1 MWIPL
6 TLTCPIKKHTNSL
19 SLNCV
24 EFLIEKHKVKKKK
37 KKKRKAKTRPENN
50 AKHEMGWVEKLN
62 TRFEKQKISLE
73 NERRK

>member
-6 TLTCPIKKHTNSL
+6 TLTCPIKKHIL
-19 SLNCV
+19 SVNCV
-24 EFLIEKHKVKKKK
+24 EILIEKHKVKKK
-37 KKKRKAKTRPENN
+37 KAKTRPENN

-62 TRFEKQKISLE
+62 TRFEKQKISSE

>member
-37 KKKRKAKTRPENN
+37 KKKKK
-50 AKHEMGWVEKLN
+50 KG
-62 TRFEKQKISLE
+62 KQKLDQKIMP
-73 NERRK
+73 NMKWVG